1 MPYCAKCKYEY
12 REGIA
17 LCPDC
22 NLPLVESLSS
32 VAAPALGPAA
42 TMPDQSWVAVC
53 DVPSDLNSSLA
64 RGALESRN
72 IPSIVMSST
81 FKAYGVDHQYTQ
93 QLLASPKA
101 TNVIMVPREF
111 IEEAT
116 LVLEAILGDDFHQS
130 ASE

>member
-22 NLPLVESLSS
+22 NLPLVDQLSS
-32 VAAPALGPAA
+32 GAAVSAGSAA

-81 FKAYGVDHQYTQ
+81 FKAYGVEHQYAQ
-93 QLLASPKA
+93 QLLATPKA
-101 TNVIMVPREF
+101 TNVILVPREF
-111 IEEAT
+111 AEEAT
-116 LVLEAILGDDFHQS
+116 LVLEAVLGDDFHQPE
-130 ASE
+130 AE

>member
-1 MPYCAKCKYEY
+1 
-12 REGIA
+12 
-17 LCPDC
+17 
-22 NLPLVESLSS
+22 
-32 VAAPALGPAA
+32 
-42 TMPDQSWVAVC
+42 MPDQSWVAVC
-53 DVPSDLNSSLA
+53 DIPSDLNSSLA

-111 IEEAT
+111 AEEAT

-130 ASE
+130 LQE

>member
-1 MPYCAKCKYEY
+1 MPYCANCKYEY
-12 REGIA
+12 RDGLT

-22 NLPLVESLSS
+22 NLPLVEQLPSGS
-32 VAAPALGPAA
+32 AA
-42 TMPDQSWVAVC
+42 TSPDQSWVAVC
-53 DVPSDLNSSLA
+53 NIPNDLNSSLA

-81 FKAYGVDHQYTQ
+81 FKAYGVEAAYTA

-111 IEEAT
+111 AEEAT
-116 LVLEAILGDDFHQS
+116 LVLEAVLGDDFQQS
-130 ASE
+130 EVL

>member
-1 MPYCAKCKYEY
+1 MTV
-12 REGIA
+12 
-17 LCPDC
+17 CPDC
-22 NLPLVESLSS
+22 NLPLIEKLAS
-32 VAAPALGPAA
+32 ATAA
-42 TMPDQSWVAVC
+42 TAPDQSWVAVC
-53 DVPSDLNSSLA
+53 DIPNDLNSSLA

-81 FKAYGVDHQYTQ
+81 FKAYGVDAQYTA

-111 IEEAT
+111 AEEAT

-130 ASE
+130 ESI

>member
-1 MPYCAKCKYEY
+1 MPICTGCKYEY
-12 REGIA
+12 RDGMTV
-17 LCPDC
+17 CPDC
-22 NLPLVESLSS
+22 NLPLVEKLA
-32 VAAPALGPAA
+32 VGAAA
-42 TMPDQSWVAVC
+42 TSPDQSWVAVC
-53 DVPSDLNSSLA
+53 DIPNDLNSSLA

-81 FKAYGVDHQYTQ
+81 FKAYGVDAQYTA

-111 IEEAT
+111 AEEAT

-130 ASE
+130 ESQ